1 MKKIFVLFTII
12 LASIS
17 CRDLGGSSGDSRI
30 KKDSLGT
37 VVGTDKDDKGCVTS
51 AGYKWSILKNTCI
64 RPFEVGVR
72 LNPVAEIKAGDP
84 VVSAFVVLEEEDG
97 NRAELYIPNEKSS
110 ILMERKSEKEPFIK
124 GDWKLLS
131 QKGYTL
137 KKGDSIM
144 YAGALINEEAVTG
157 SDNPED

>member
-1 MKKIFVLFTII
+1 M
-12 LASIS
+12 
-17 CRDLGGSSGDSRI
+17 
-30 KKDSLGT
+30 
-37 VVGTDKDDKGCVTS
+37 
-51 AGYKWSILKNTCI
+51 
-64 RPFEVGVR
+64 
-72 LNPVAEIKAGDP
+72 NPVAEIKAGDP
-84 VVSAFVVLEEEDG
+84 VVSAFIVLEEEAG

-110 ILMERKSEKEPFIK
+110 ILLERKSEKEPFIK
-124 GDWKLLS
+124 DDWKLLT

>member
-12 LASIS
+12 IASIS
-17 CRDLGGSSGDSRI
+17 CRDLGGSSGDSGI